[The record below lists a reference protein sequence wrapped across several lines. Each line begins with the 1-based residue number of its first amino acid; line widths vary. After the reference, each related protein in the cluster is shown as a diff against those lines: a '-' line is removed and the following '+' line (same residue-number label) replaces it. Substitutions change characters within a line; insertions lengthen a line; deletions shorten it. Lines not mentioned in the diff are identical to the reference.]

1 MDFRLSEDQRAI
13 QAAARELAR
22 TEFAPHAAEYDRSHT
37 FPRRNF
43 ELLAQGGYLGMTL
56 PSRYGGRDADYL
68 SYTLCVEAFSQACAT
83 TGVIFEVH
91 NSLHSEAIYNHGS
104 EAQRER
110 FLPPLCRGERLGAYA
125 LTEPNA
131 GSDAAAIQTTAVR
144 APGGWRLTGRKVFIT
159 NGGQADEYL
168 VYASTSP
175 DCGSHGITCF
185 IVAQDTPGI
194 SFGPP
199 LEKLGIRA
207 SATTDVILEDVFVPD
222 DRVLGEVDE
231 GYKIALRTLHGGR
244 IGIAAQAVGILQES
258 LDNAARYVLNHKEGE
273 ARLADRQTVQWHL
286 AEMVTN
292 LEAARLL
299 LYRASWLHAQGIR
312 ATKEISM
319 AKLFASRVA
328 MEGTLRGVELLG
340 GDGYRSDGP
349 QERLMRDAKITE
361 IYEGT
366 SEVQRLVVARA
377 LLGEYQDGGGIP
389 GARAE
394 HRARSDSTRREDSPH
409 YGAVGPS

>member
-1 MDFRLSEDQRAI
+1 MDFRLTERQEAV
-13 QAAARELAR
+13 QAAARALAHQ
-22 TEFAPHAAEYDRSHT
+22 EFAPDAAEYDRTHA

-43 ELLAQGGYLGMTL
+43 DLLAQGGYLGMTL
-56 PSRYGGRDADYL
+56 PARYGGGDADYL
-68 SYTLCVEAFSQACAT
+68 SFTLCVEAFSQACAT

-91 NSLHSEAIYNHGS
+91 NSLHSEAVYSHGT
-104 EAQRER
+104 EEQRQR
-110 FLPPLCRGERLGAYA
+110 FLPPLCRGERMGAYA

-131 GSDAAAIQTTAVR
+131 GSDAAAIATTASRVE
-144 APGGWRLTGRKVFIT
+144 GGWRLNGRKVFIT
-159 NGGQADEYL
+159 NGGVADEYL
-168 VYASTSP
+168 VYGSTDPARKSR
-175 DCGSHGITCF
+175 GITCF
-185 IVAQDTPGI
+185 VVPKDAPGI

-222 DRVLGEVDE
+222 DRVLGIVHE
-231 GYKIALRTLHGGR
+231 GYKIALQTLHGGR
-244 IGIAAQAVGILQES
+244 IGIAAQAVGILQAS
-258 LDNAARYVLNHKEGE
+258 LDNAARHALSPNAAGE
-273 ARLADRQTVQWHL
+273 RPADRQMLQWHL
-286 AEMVTN
+286 AEMATN

-299 LYRASWLHAQGIR
+299 LYRAAWLHGQGIR

-340 GDGYRSDGP
+340 GRGYTVDAQ

-366 SEVQRLVVARA
+366 SEVQRMVVARA
-377 LLGEYQDGGGIP
+377 LLSEYEQVH
-389 GARAE
+389 A
-394 HRARSDSTRREDSPH
+394 
-409 YGAVGPS
+409 

>member
-1 MDFRLSEDQRAI
+1 MDFRLTEEEQAI

-22 TEFAPHAAEYDRSHT
+22 KEFAPHAAEYDRTHQ

-43 ELLAQGGYLGMTL
+43 DLLAQGGYLGMTL
-56 PSRYGGRDADYL
+56 PARYGGGEAGYL

-91 NSLHSEAIYNHGS
+91 NSLHSEAVFNHGT
-104 EAQRER
+104 EEQRER

-131 GSDAAAIQTTAVR
+131 GSDAAAIAATASRVD
-144 APGGWRLTGRKVFIT
+144 GGWRLNGRKVFIT
-159 NGGQADEYL
+159 NGGEADEYL
-168 VYASTSP
+168 VYASS
-175 DCGSHGITCF
+175 DSSRGSRGITCF
-185 IVAQDTPGI
+185 IVPKEAPGI

-222 DRVLGEVDE
+222 DRVLGTVHE
-231 GYKIALRTLHGGR
+231 GYKIALRTLHSGR
-244 IGIAAQAVGILQES
+244 IGIAAQAVGILQAS
-258 LDNAARYVLNHKEGE
+258 LDNAARYTLQRETFGKKI
-273 ARLADRQTVQWHL
+273 ADHQMIQWHL
-286 AEMVTN
+286 AEMATE

-299 LYRASWLHAQGIR
+299 LYRAAWMHGEGIR

-328 MEGTLRGVELLG
+328 VEGTLRGVQILG
-340 GDGYRSDGP
+340 GYGYMSEYP

-366 SEVQRLVVARA
+366 SEIQRLVVARA
-377 LLGEYQDGGGIP
+377 LLEGYRGN
-389 GARAE
+389 
-394 HRARSDSTRREDSPH
+394 DS
-409 YGAVGPS
+409 